1 MKLRFKGSDDAEVNE
16 VFTAERIYP
25 AQKSA
30 WVPCDYGCA
39 VWDDT
44 GAEWY
49 IDLQDPDFEVLS

>member
-16 VFTAERIYP
+16 VFTAGRIYP
-25 AQKSA
+25 AQVSCLG
-30 WVPCDYGCA
+30 PCSYGYA

-49 IDLQDPDFEVLS
+49 IDFQDPDFEVLP